1 MRRVEGEAFDMRKD
15 SRMTR
20 RQLLRIAGGVGVS
33 AAGVAA
39 LAACGETQV
48 VTVEKIIEKEVPVE
62 RIVEK
67 EVPVERIV
75 EKIVQEEVA
84 VETVVEKVVTREVQ
98 VMMEAAPVQRTVKI
112 EFATDH
118 TSGPRGKA
126 MSWGIE
132 RFAVERPDIK
142 IKFIPQNHIF
152 YEKIAIEAAAGTL
165 SEVNLLNGGTY
176 QRHIEGESWLLINDL
191 LDKRDDHDPDNYW
204 FIPDSYSDNKDESY
218 PYDRT
223 MHGPQH
229 GMPFQTVIGGMLY
242 NIDALAAAGVDEPVE
257 GWRYDDL
264 LEAAKRVTDP
274 DTGIYGLNSD
284 RGEQFYVFPAAFGY
298 NDQAERPRGND
309 GAQVWG
315 PALGDGPQGW
325 KWIVDLIYE
334 HGVAFTPEQKPDVA
348 GEFGSPFAAGNQV
361 FWIGGRVYSTGFA
374 IPRIRDRFRWSLA
387 PMVWGN
393 VTDHAN
399 FVLNDQAHLVA
410 RSATTTGVEEQA
422 VAWAHFLAGPE
433 VQGRVGIDRGHMPC
447 FKAVADDAA
456 ATAPPPEGMHHL
468 FTYPESPY
476 VRHDQWYVPGGNF
489 LELRAEWRPV
499 LDKALVGEA
508 DPVQSMLDAAEKVNR
523 MLARWQEGLDKGDVS
538 R

>member
-1 MRRVEGEAFDMRKD
+1 MNPVVSRR
-15 SRMTR
+15 RM
-20 RQLLRIAGGVGVS
+20 LRNAVVGVS
-33 AAGVAA
+33 GIAGLAA

-48 VTVEKIIEKEVPVE
+48 VPVE

-67 EVPVERIV
+67 EVPVERVV
-75 EKIVQEEVA
+75 EKIVKEEVA
-84 VETVVEKVVTREVQ
+84 VETVVEKVVTGEVQ
-98 VMMEAAPVQRTVKI
+98 VMVEAQPEQRTVKI

-132 RFAVERPDIK
+132 RFEGLRPDIK

-176 QRHIEGESWLLINDL
+176 QRHIESESWLLINDL

-242 NIDALAAAGVDEPVE
+242 NIDALALAGVDEPME

-298 NDQAERPRGND
+298 NDEAERPRGDD

-315 PALGDGPQGW
+315 TGARRRPAGVEVGCRS
-325 KWIVDLIYE
+325 DLRAWGGL
-334 HGVAFTPEQKPDVA
+334 HSRTKARR
-348 GEFGSPFAAGNQV
+348 
-361 FWIGGRVYSTGFA
+361 GGRVRQSVRGRQSGFL
-374 IPRIRDRFRWSLA
+374 DRR
-387 PMVWGN
+387 
-393 VTDHAN
+393 
-399 FVLNDQAHLVA
+399 A
-410 RSATTTGVEEQA
+410 R
-422 VAWAHFLAGPE
+422 L
-433 VQGRVGIDRGHMPC
+433 
-447 FKAVADDAA
+447 
-456 ATAPPPEGMHHL
+456 
-468 FTYPESPY
+468 
-476 VRHDQWYVPGGNF
+476 
-489 LELRAEWRPV
+489 
-499 LDKALVGEA
+499 
-508 DPVQSMLDAAEKVNR
+508 
-523 MLARWQEGLDKGDVS
+523 
-538 R
+538 